1 MSARR
6 AILLGIVLL
15 ALGASVV
22 PAVGQGGDNIIVN
35 GADGVWTRSVS
46 ITQDLTNRLAN
57 VAPRVV
63 LESVNQVRHIRLNAP
78 PASLQTLLGQ
88 VPARVILLYANA
100 VRHQRLVYPVALF
113 HDTTPPQITSLAAA
127 PMGGDKAKITWTT
140 NEFATSEVLYG
151 TQSGVYP
158 YKVSDPLYTKQH
170 EVTLTGLTPG
180 TKYYYKVRSTDRS
193 GNTATSAEYNFT
205 VQIHVYLPLVLRNYR

>member
-1 MSARR
+1 MNARR
-6 AILLGIVLL
+6 AILLGIALL

-22 PAVGQGGDNIIVN
+22 PAVGQGDDNIIVN
-35 GADGVWTRSVS
+35 GADGVWTKSVS
-46 ITQDLTNRLAN
+46 ITQDLTDRLAN

-63 LESVNQVRHIRLNAP
+63 LESVNQVRHIQLNAP

-113 HDTTPPQITSLAAA
+113 HDTTPPQITSLAAI
-127 PMGGDKAKITWTT
+127 PMGGDKVKITWTT

-158 YKVSDPLYTKQH
+158 YTVSDPLYTKQH
-170 EVTLTGLTPG
+170 EVTLTGLIPETR
-180 TKYYYKVRSTDRS
+180 YYYKVRSTDRS
-193 GNTATSAEYNFT
+193 GNTATSAEYSFT
-205 VQIHVYLPLVLRNYR
+205 AQIHVYLPLVLRNYR